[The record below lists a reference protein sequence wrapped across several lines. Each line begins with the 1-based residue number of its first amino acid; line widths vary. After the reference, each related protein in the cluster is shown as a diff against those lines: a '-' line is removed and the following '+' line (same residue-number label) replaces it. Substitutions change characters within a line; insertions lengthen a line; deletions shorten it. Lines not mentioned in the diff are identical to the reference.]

1 MSHETVKGTVDKYII
16 TFSPPIGRGAFGT
29 VHEGI
34 DNDTGD
40 KIAAKQLIIGGNE
53 HMLKTARQEMQL
65 IRNLQNH
72 DNIVKLY
79 GHYFTSEL
87 GWIFL
92 EYCDL
97 GNLNVYLKERP
108 KLNMKEKS

>member
-1 MSHETVKGTVDKYII
+1 MNHEQVKGTVDKYTII
-16 TFSPPIGRGAFGT
+16 FNPPIGRGAFGT
-29 VHEGI
+29 VHEGL
-34 DNDTGD
+34 DNDTGE
-40 KIAAKQLIIGGNE
+40 KIAAKQLIIGGNAD
-53 HMLKTARQEMQL
+53 MLRAVRREMQL
-65 IRNLQNH
+65 VRDLQNH
-72 DNIVKLY
+72 DNIVKLH

-97 GNLNVYLKERP
+97 GNLNAYLKERP